1 MAPGSG
7 NLKTYFIKMSGVEIL
22 GWIGF
27 AILVSAWIPQTWQT
41 IKAGRTDISLAFIL
55 MYVSSSLLLTI
66 YAFLENDHV
75 FIALNGLLTIGSGIN
90 LYYKLV
96 PRKTDG

>member
-1 MAPGSG
+1 MTG
-7 NLKTYFIKMSGVEIL
+7 IEIL
-22 GWIGF
+22 GWMGF
-27 AILVSAWIPQTWQT
+27 AILVSAWVPQTLQT

-66 YAFLENDHV
+66 YSVLENDHV

-90 LYYKLV
+90 LYYKLF
-96 PRKTDG
+96 PRKSDG